1 MRINLFDDHH
11 RKAFYPLSL
20 TRPIGDLRHGIFTL
34 SESWSQ
40 LLGHQVKPFGIHE
53 LSDSFPLELEEDNFF
68 INARLFPTAAC
79 RPFAALRAGHRQ
91 DADLLEVNTCIRLQG
106 ETLLLRADRST
117 AEAWLADPNT
127 ANIRDVKLPEQEL
140 QDCVLLRHLTDL
152 FTLNDRAI
160 NADYRQV
167 THGRVSAKLD
177 PTVTVLGDPGLV
189 FIEEGAQVEA
199 CYLNT
204 RQGPIYIGSGSM
216 VMEGAVLHGPIALCE
231 QVTVRAG
238 TRIYGATTVGPHCKV
253 GGEISNS
260 LFQDYSNKAHDGFLG
275 NSVIGS
281 WCNLGADTNTSNLKN
296 NYSSV
301 KLYAADSDSLQDSGL
316 TFCGLL
322 MGDHSKCGINTMFN
336 TGTVVGVSANIFGGG
351 FPPKHIPSFFWGG
364 SESQGNYRLNEA
376 LETARKVMARRGM
389 QLSSSEEKLLSRIHE
404 SALVAPE

>member
-1 MRINLFDDHH
+1 MRINLFDDHL

-20 TRPIGDLRHGIFTL
+20 TRPIGDLRHGIFTIA
-34 SESWSQ
+34 ESWSQ
-40 LLGHQVKPFGIHE
+40 LLGHPVKLFGRDA
-53 LSDSFPLELEEDNFF
+53 LSEAFPLELEDDNIF
-68 INARLFPTAAC
+68 INARLLPTAAC

-91 DADLLEVNTCIRLQG
+91 DADLIAMNSCIRLQG

-117 AEAWLADPNT
+117 AEAWLADPQT
-127 ANIRDVKLPEQEL
+127 VKVREVNLHEEEL
-140 QDCVLLRHLTDL
+140 DDCVLLGHLTDL
-152 FTLNDRAI
+152 FTLNERAI
-160 NADYRQV
+160 QSDYRQV
-167 THGRVSAKLD
+167 THGRVSAQLD

-189 FIEEGAQVEA
+189 FLEEGAQVEA

-204 RQGPIYIGSGSM
+204 RKGPIYIGSESV
-216 VMEGAVLHGPIALCE
+216 VMEGAVLHGPLALCE

-238 TRIYGATTVGPHCKV
+238 TRIYGATTLGPNCKV

-260 LFQDYSNKAHDGFLG
+260 LFQGFSNKAHDGFVG

-296 NYSSV
+296 NYSTV
-301 KLYAADSDSLQDSGL
+301 KLYNAESESLQDSGL

-364 SESQGNYRLNEA
+364 SESQGHYRLEEA
-376 LETARKVMARRGM
+376 LETARKVMARRGIP
-389 QLSSSEEKLLSRIHE
+389 LSKNEEKLLKRIHE